1 VIYGLG
7 VASTV
12 WGVFG
17 TKTGVAGLAAA
28 DFAVGAFAFG
38 MVLRWSLSMR
48 AALATGLFMV
58 YLAFLGDI
66 LNSDF
71 YKQLDNDLGKQLLN
85 ILTASVTAVV
95 AFYFAS
101 KTTEQVVA
109 IREAGKAS
117 RT

>member
-1 VIYGLG
+1 MVP
-7 VASTV
+7 
-12 WGVFG
+12 
-17 TKTGVAGLAAA
+17 KQGVAGLAAA

-38 MVLRWSLSMR
+38 MLQRWSLSMR

-71 YKQLDNDLGKQLLN
+71 YKQLDNDLGKQLMN